1 MRDASQRSSGVAAT
15 GSGTSHARAALAVLA
30 ALMVLNFIDRQIVV
44 SMFPHLEAEFGLSDR
59 QLGWLVSIVAVAIA
73 VFTVPLAVAADRY
86 GRARGIVAMAMVW
99 SLATIACAFAATAPQ
114 LVAARAVVG
123 VGEAAFGA
131 VGAALL
137 ASVFPERRRSTVLST
152 FLASALLGSVLG
164 VAMGGAIA
172 ERWGWRMAFVVAG
185 VPGIAMASVAF
196 ASLREE
202 PRAPVARDAEMSMRR
217 IAAALRRPRTLA
229 ITCLGSGL
237 QLVTVSGLYAWLPS
251 YFHRA
256 HGLSPAEAGARA
268 ALVVLAAGVGTIAW
282 GTLAD
287 RMERRLPAARLKV
300 PAAMSLATAAV
311 LVAAFALTPP
321 GPAQFALIL
330 AGAAL
335 MTCSIGPAA
344 AVVIDVVPPAVRASA
359 ASVLALV
366 QNLVGLAVGPLAV
379 GAISDRHG
387 LGVALSVV
395 PLASVLAAL
404 VFALAARSYPHDRT
418 RATGSPAAASR

>member
-15 GSGTSHARAALAVLA
+15 GSGTSVARSALAALA

-59 QLGWLVSIVAVAIA
+59 QLGWLVSIVAVTIA

-86 GRARGIVAMAMVW
+86 GRARGIVAMALVW
-99 SLATIACAFAATAPQ
+99 SLATIACAFAATALQ
-114 LVAARAVVG
+114 LVVARAVVG

-137 ASVFPERRRSTVLST
+137 ASIFPERHRSTVLST

-172 ERWGWRMAFVVAG
+172 ERWGWRMAFV
-185 VPGIAMASVAF
+185 AF
-196 ASLREE
+196 ALLREE

>member
-15 GSGTSHARAALAVLA
+15 GSGTSVARSALAALA

-59 QLGWLVSIVAVAIA
+59 QLGWLVSIVAVTIA

-86 GRARGIVAMAMVW
+86 GRARGIVAMALVW
-99 SLATIACAFAATAPQ
+99 SLATIACAFAATALQ
-114 LVAARAVVG
+114 LVVARAVVG

-137 ASVFPERRRSTVLST
+137 ASIFPERHRSTVLST

-185 VPGIAMASVAF
+185 VPGIAMALVA
-196 ASLREE
+196 LKLVREP
-202 PRAPVARDAEMSMRR
+202 PRTFDAGRAGPSMRQ
-217 IAAALRRPRTLA
+217 IASALRQPRTLA
-229 ITCLGSGL
+229 VTCLGGGL

-256 HGLSPAEAGARA
+256 HGLSPADAGTRA
-268 ALVVLAAGVGTIAW
+268 ALVVLAAGVGTVGW
-282 GTLAD
+282 GLLAD
-287 RMERRLPAARLKV
+287 RMARRMSAARLAV
-300 PAAMSLATAAV
+300 PAAVSLATAAV
-311 LVAAFALTPP
+311 LVAAFAVMPP

-344 AVVIDVVPPAVRASA
+344 AVVIDVVPPQARASA
-359 ASVLALV
+359 ASLLTLV
-366 QNLVGLAVGPLAV
+366 QNLVGLAVGPLLV

-387 LGVALSVV
+387 LGVALSIV
-395 PLASVLAAL
+395 PLASVLAA
-404 VFALAARSYPHDRT
+404 VAFAAAARSYPHDRA
-418 RATGSPAAASR
+418 RANGSPVPAVS

>member
-1 MRDASQRSSGVAAT
+1 MRDASQRSSGVAAA

-30 ALMVLNFIDRQIVV
+30 ALMVLNFIDRQIVG

-172 ERWGWRMAFVVAG
+172 ERWGWRMAFV
-185 VPGIAMASVAF
+185 AF
-196 ASLREE
+196 ALLREK